1 MKNNYSLSIAIPTYN
16 SSKYLASCISS
27 VINFKVVD
35 EIVVH
40 DDNSDELEFKKIKKI
55 IDKYVDKI
63 NIKLYKNK
71 KNYGAFINKYE
82 NIRKCSN
89 DFVYQL
95 DSDNISGPEI
105 DNIFY

>member
-63 NIKLYKNK
+63 NIKLSPLCNQKDLYKSAIKIK
-71 KNYGAFINKYE
+71 KEDKI
-82 NIRKCSN
+82 
-89 DFVYQL
+89 
-95 DSDNISGPEI
+95 
-105 DNIFY
+105 